1 MAHTGNKSGS
11 ARFQVGNKVRV
22 KYGVIVPDFPDIPLG
37 GWTGTVTEV
46 KQADDQITY
55 EIKWNKRTLL
65 TVTDFGGQSMK
76 PRESKPPQVSAM
88 ASLDSESEGGLT
100 ERLSADEKSARSTC
114 FPATSSNSDTDSSP
128 LHEKRLYQRPPQNQ

>member
-1 MAHTGNKSGS
+1 MASPSLHGVPRDGS
-11 ARFQVGNKVRV
+11 PASTILWDAPTPRRPSRPVR
-22 KYGVIVPDFPDIPLG
+22 I
-37 GWTGTVTEV
+37 
-46 KQADDQITY
+46 
-55 EIKWNKRTLL
+55 LL